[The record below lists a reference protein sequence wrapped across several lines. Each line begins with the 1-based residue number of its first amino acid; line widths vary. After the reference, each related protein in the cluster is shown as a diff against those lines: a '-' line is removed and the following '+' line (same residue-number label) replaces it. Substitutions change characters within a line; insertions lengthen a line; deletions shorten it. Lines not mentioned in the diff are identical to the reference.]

1 MGLYNADDIKF
12 LLTLRGICVAYRL
25 GKLVSPEVRKIST
38 ENDLIAQFKAE
49 RENIGRYFILRGGK
63 LESRRGIHPNPEWSW
78 VFSDSATA
86 FKILS
91 AGTDEAVAQATME
104 GKVRSEGDAGKGFWF
119 LNMMKVAKT
128 ALMSPADMFKKKTEE
143 E

>member
-1 MGLYNADDIKF
+1 MKLYSVADLKF
-12 LLTLRGICVAYRL
+12 LLTLRGIGTAYRMGRL
-25 GKLVSPEVRKIST
+25 ASSEVRKIST

-104 GKVRSEGDAGKGFWF
+104 GKVRSEGDAVKGFWF

-128 ALMSPADMFKKKTEE
+128 ALMSPLDKLTKKKEE